1 MFLQRNPT
9 VLARLSLLAAFVA
22 CAAPPDDGE
31 GGSSGGKTD
40 SSQRFVEVDPSH
52 SNATFRAYIGKAL
65 DLLEADGSQLATLTA
80 HSIEA
85 GYVKVDELSDLT
97 CEDFIRVGTD
107 LPDLHIDAHD
117 YASLTPRSDLAT
129 NISNELDG
137 YMWSNRVYISRG
149 QTTKRLAA
157 TLIHE
162 VNHVI
167 NRSEVGYYDDLPT
180 SAFIHEY
187 RSFYA
192 EAQFDPEEYA
202 GVDLVDYVVTNYELD
217 RSKISAAVL
226 AQPLTPKL
234 LPTAAAWRSR
244 RVQDDVEVPQDCSP

>member
-1 MFLQRNPT
+1 ML
-9 VLARLSLLAAFVA
+9 VRLSILAAFVA
-22 CAAPPDDGE
+22 CAAPADDSVDG
-31 GGSSGGKTD
+31 SGGGKAD
-40 SSQRFVEVDPSH
+40 SSQRFIEIDATH
-52 SNATFRAYIGKAL
+52 STPTFRTYIHKAL
-65 DLLEADGSQLATLTA
+65 DMLEADDSELAQLTA

-107 LPDLHIDAHD
+107 LPDLHMDAHD

-129 NISNELDG
+129 SISNELDG

-149 QTTKRLAA
+149 QDTRRLAA

-187 RSFYA
+187 RAFYV
-192 EAQFDPEEYA
+192 EAQFDPAEYE
-202 GVDLVDYVVTNYELD
+202 GMDLVDYVITNYELD
-217 RSKISAAVL
+217 RSKVHAEVL
-226 AQPLTPKL
+226 AHPLTPKL